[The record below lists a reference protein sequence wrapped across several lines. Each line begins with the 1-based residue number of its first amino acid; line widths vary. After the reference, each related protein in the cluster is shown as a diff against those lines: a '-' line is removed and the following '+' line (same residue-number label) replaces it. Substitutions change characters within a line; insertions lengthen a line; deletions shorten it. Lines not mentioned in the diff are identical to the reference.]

1 MFQKG
6 FELVNRSTKDVSD
19 DLVVVYV
26 TSSDETAVY
35 SVAAG
40 VVVPANLR
48 GEADDGDIDRRLSA
62 HRVYVV

>member
-19 DLVVVYV
+19 DLVIVYV

-35 SVAAG
+35 
-40 VVVPANLR
+40 R
-48 GEADDGDIDRRLSA
+48 YDD
-62 HRVYVV
+62 